1 MGKKVREGYK
11 KTDFGEIPIEW
22 KVKKF
27 RDIFERIV
35 EKNKNNISDN
45 VLTIS
50 AQNGLINQEKF
61 FNKSVASKNTSN
73 YFLLK
78 KGDFAYNKSYSSG
91 YPMGAIKRLNSYNKG
106 IVSPLYICFR
116 IKDENINSDFYEQF
130 FEYDLFDKAISGIAQ
145 EGARN
150 HGLLNV
156 AVNEFFDLP
165 IIVPT
170 KEEQKKI
177 AEILSTVDKQIENTE
192 KLIQKNQELKKGLMQ
207 QLLTKGIGHTEFNKT
222 EFGDIPKEW
231 SVISSNK
238 VFNVITDYVANGS
251 FADLAKNVEY
261 KEYEEYAILV
271 RLTDYKNNYKGP
283 FIYVDK
289 NAYDFLGKSKLEEND
304 IIISNVGAYAGYV
317 FRSPSIKKPITLGP
331 NAILVRS
338 NENRDFLYYWLSSDI
353 GQKKIREIISTTAQP
368 KFNKTDFK
376 KIKLPIPSLDEQEKI
391 ALILSSIDKKI
402 EQDKYK
408 KEKLEE
414 VKKGLMQNLLTG
426 KLRVI

>member
-207 QLLTKGIGHTEFNKT
+207 QLLTKGIGHTEFKETELGYIPKCWDIKRLGECADIVSGATPKTNIKEYWDNGNIHWATPTDITSSGKYINKT
-222 EFGDIPKEW
+222 EKF
-231 SVISSNK
+231 
-238 VFNVITDYVANGS
+238 ITDSGLKNCSAKILPIGS
-251 FADLAKNVEY
+251 
-261 KEYEEYAILV
+261 ILMSSRATIGERSLNTV
-271 RLTDYKNNYKGP
+271 PMATNQGFKSLICKSIVDNE
-283 FIYVDK
+283 FIYYYIEVLK
-289 NAYDFLGKSKLEEND
+289 ERFIRLASGSTFLEISKKLVEDTKIIVPNLEE
-304 IIISNVGAYAGYV
+304 
-317 FRSPSIKKPITLGP
+317 
-331 NAILVRS
+331 
-338 NENRDFLYYWLSSDI
+338 
-353 GQKKIREIISTTAQP
+353 QKKIASILALI
-368 KFNKTDFK
+368 D
-376 KIKLPIPSLDEQEKI
+376 EKI
-391 ALILSSIDKKI
+391 YRY
-402 EQDKYK
+402 ENK
-408 KEKLEE
+408 KEKSEE
-414 VKKGLMQNLLTG
+414 LKNGLMQSLMTG
-426 KLRVI
+426 KIRVI

>member
-1 MGKKVREGYK
+1 
-11 KTDFGEIPIEW
+11 
-22 KVKKF
+22 
-27 RDIFERIV
+27 
-35 EKNKNNISDN
+35 
-45 VLTIS
+45 
-50 AQNGLINQEKF
+50 
-61 FNKSVASKNTSN
+61 
-73 YFLLK
+73 
-78 KGDFAYNKSYSSG
+78 
-91 YPMGAIKRLNSYNKG
+91 
-106 IVSPLYICFR
+106 
-116 IKDENINSDFYEQF
+116 
-130 FEYDLFDKAISGIAQ
+130 
-145 EGARN
+145 
-150 HGLLNV
+150 
-156 AVNEFFDLP
+156 
-165 IIVPT
+165 
-170 KEEQKKI
+170 
-177 AEILSTVDKQIENTE
+177 
-192 KLIQKNQELKKGLMQ
+192 MQ

-317 FRSPSIKKPITLGP
+317 FRAPSIKKPITLGP